1 MDSQIVMRI
10 ELQCVICVIIML
22 EALGVELICS
32 FRMALLL
39 YGESSLDTKLYNM
52 YSYHVRYVNNHEQ
65 LSWNIQLNSND
76 L

>member
-1 MDSQIVMRI
+1 
-10 ELQCVICVIIML
+10 ML
-22 EALGVELICS
+22 EALGVELICW
-32 FRMALLL
+32 FRVALLL
-39 YGESSLDTKLYNM
+39 YGESSLDTKFYNM